1 MIYATVRV
9 ILDYYRQYREDVF
22 IYYTIYK
29 TTCIIN
35 NKIYIG
41 AHKTKN
47 VNDDYL
53 GSGKLLK
60 RAIKKYGK
68 DAFIKEVLFIF
79 DNDIDMF
86 AKERE
91 LITEEFVESDENYN
105 CKLGGEANWY
115 YINKNGL
122 NHKSNQHL
130 ILSNRLKSNQK
141 YAKEFA
147 KKMSEVTSFR
157 KLQSSKTPE
166 ERKVAAQKAANARWN
181 RQRSGDGKVT

>member
-1 MIYATVRV
+1 M
-9 ILDYYRQYREDVF
+9 
-22 IYYTIYK
+22 YYTIYK
-29 TTCIIN
+29 TTCTIN

-47 VNDDYL
+47 VDDDYI

-60 RAIKKYGK
+60 RAIAKYGK
-68 DAFIKEVLFIF
+68 KAFVKEVLFIF
-79 DNDIDMF
+79 YNDIDMF

-91 LITEEFVESDENYN
+91 LITEEFVESDDNYN

-130 ILSNRLKSNQK
+130 ILSKRLNSDQE

-147 KKMSEVTSFR
+147 KKMSKVTSLR
-157 KLQSSKTPE
+157 KLNSSRTPE
-166 ERKVAAQKAANARWN
+166 ERKEAAKKAAIARW
-181 RQRSGDGKVT
+181 SKKKD

>member
-1 MIYATVRV
+1 
-9 ILDYYRQYREDVF
+9 
-22 IYYTIYK
+22 
-29 TTCIIN
+29 
-35 NKIYIG
+35 
-41 AHKTKN
+41 
-47 VNDDYL
+47 
-53 GSGKLLK
+53 
-60 RAIKKYGK
+60 
-68 DAFIKEVLFIF
+68 
-79 DNDIDMF
+79 MF